1 MTGDG
6 PILRSPRR
14 ADGAAIH
21 RLVADCPP
29 LDLNST
35 YAYLLLCEHFAATCV
50 VAEDAQGLAGFIS
63 AYLPPDRPDTLFIWQ
78 VAVHERTR
86 GTGLGGQMLL
96 HLLARPGLRVQA
108 LETTVSP
115 DNRASRRMFEKLAA
129 AQGAALTEQVLF
141 RAADFG
147 GDFHE
152 EECLLRI
159 GPF

>member
-1 MTGDG
+1 MTGDD
-6 PILRSPRR
+6 PILRSPGR
-14 ADGAAIH
+14 ADGAAIQ

-35 YAYLLLCEHFAATCV
+35 YAYLLLCEHFSATCV
-50 VAEDAQGLAGFIS
+50 VAEDAHGLAGFIS
-63 AYLPPDRPDTLFIWQ
+63 AYVPPAQPDTLFIWQ
-78 VAVHERTR
+78 VAVHERAR
-86 GTGLGGQMLL
+86 GTGLGGRMLQS
-96 HLLARPGLRVQA
+96 LLERPDLQVQA

-129 AQGAALTEQVLF
+129 AQGAALNEQVLF